1 MAGGGEGCADAPVVL
16 LHGLFESPAIWEG
29 ARRALHTRGLETLA
43 PPLPGHRGDAARR
56 PHSTGMHAG
65 DAPVRHMAEVLHL
78 IGGGRRLR
86 LVGHS
91 LGGLLALMIARD
103 RPELVR
109 DALVIGA
116 PHAGDA
122 GRPAGLATRLFTEV
136 PLIGPASARLLHQRW
151 VGDGERFAQWF
162 GPSLA
167 PGEHL
172 LGLPRRMRDELRG
185 GCPETMRDM
194 AVWIRAQAALESFAG
209 MEVPVT
215 VAVLAR
221 DPVVT
226 AEHQLALARRLPDA
240 LVQVIDSGHLPMV
253 TAPTLVERALA
264 GWACHPRPPPRPPA
278 RPAPADA
285 PAAATPAAEAVA
297 PAAG

>member
-1 MAGGGEGCADAPVVL
+1 MAGGGQGCADAPVVL

-29 ARRALHTRGLETLA
+29 ARRVLNARGLETLA
-43 PPLPGHRGDAARR
+43 PPLPGHRGDAVRR
-56 PHSTGMHAG
+56 PASAGMHAG
-65 DAPVRHMAEVLHL
+65 DAPVRHMADLLHL
-78 IGGGRRLR
+78 VGGGRRLR

-91 LGGLLALMIARD
+91 LGGLMALMIARD
-103 RPELVR
+103 RPELVQ

-136 PLIGPASARLLHQRW
+136 PLIGAASARLLHQRW
-151 VGDGERFAQWF
+151 VGDADRFAQWF

-172 LGLPRRMRDELRG
+172 RALPRRMRDELRG

-194 AVWIRAQAALESFAG
+194 AVWIRAQAALESFGALG
-209 MEVPVT
+209 VPVT

-253 TAPTLVERALA
+253 TAATLIERALA
-264 GWACHPRPPPRPPA
+264 GWAAHPRPPA
-278 RPAPADA
+278 RAAPVAA
-285 PAAATPAAEAVA
+285 PPAAAMTAAEPAA